1 MFSRTA
7 SRKGTLTV
15 MADRTQ
21 RSIIIDAPSDRVMA
35 VIADLESYPEWV
47 SAAHSVEVL
56 EKFAD
61 GRVRTARFVLDAGPV
76 KDSYVLSYTW
86 RPDGKAVSWQL
97 LSGELQKA
105 QDGSYELIDQPD
117 GTTQVIYE
125 LTVDLTIP
133 MIGMFKR
140 KAEKV
145 ITDTALKELKKRV
158 EG

>member
-1 MFSRTA
+1 
-7 SRKGTLTV
+7 

-21 RSIIIDAPSDRVMA
+21 RSIIIEAPSQQVMA

-47 SAAHSVEVL
+47 SAAKSVEVL
-56 EKFAD
+56 EKGPG
-61 GRVRTARFVLDAGPV
+61 GRAKTARFVLDAGVV
-76 KDSYVLSYTW
+76 KDNYVLSYTW
-86 RPDGKAVSWQL
+86 RGDAKAVSWTL

-105 QDGSYELIDQPD
+105 QNGTYELIDQPD
-117 GTTQVIYE
+117 GGTEVVYT

>member
-1 MFSRTA
+1 
-7 SRKGTLTV
+7 

-21 RSIIIDAPSDRVMA
+21 RSIVIEAPSPRVMA

-47 SAAHSVEVL
+47 AAAKSVEVL
-56 EKFAD
+56 DRDAA
-61 GRVRTARFVLDAGPV
+61 GRAITARFVLDAGVV
-76 KDSYVLSYTW
+76 KDTYVLSYTW
-86 RPDGKAVSWQL
+86 RADDKAVSWRL
-97 LSGELQKA
+97 LSGDLQKA
-105 QDGSYELIDQPD
+105 QDGTYQLLDRPD
-117 GTTQVIYE
+117 GSTEVVYE
-125 LTVDLTIP
+125 LTVDLNIP

>member
-1 MFSRTA
+1 
-7 SRKGTLTV
+7 

-21 RSIIIDAPSDRVMA
+21 RSIVIEAPSQQVMS

-47 SAAHSVEVL
+47 SAAKSVEVL
-56 EKFAD
+56 EAGPD
-61 GRVRTARFVLDAGPV
+61 GLAKTARFVLDAGVV
-76 KDSYVLSYTW
+76 KDTYVLCYDW
-86 RPDGKAVSWQL
+86 RADRKAVSWRL

-105 QDGSYELIDQPD
+105 QNGTYELIDRPGG
-117 GTTQVIYE
+117 GTEVLYT
-125 LTVDLTIP
+125 LTVDLNIP

>member
-1 MFSRTA
+1 
-7 SRKGTLTV
+7 

-21 RSIIIDAPSDRVMA
+21 RSIVIEAPSQQVMA
-35 VIADLESYPEWV
+35 VIADLESYPQWV
-47 SAAHSVEVL
+47 AAAKSVEVL
-56 EKFAD
+56 QKRPD
-61 GRVRTARFVLDAGPV
+61 GRAETARFVLDTGVV
-76 KDSYVLSYTW
+76 KDTYVLSYDW
-86 RPDGKAVSWQL
+86 RADHKAVSWTL

-105 QDGSYELIDQPD
+105 QHGTYELMDLPD
-117 GTTQVIYE
+117 GNTEVVYT
-125 LTVDLTIP
+125 LTVDLNIP

>member
-1 MFSRTA
+1 
-7 SRKGTLTV
+7 

-21 RSIIIDAPSDRVMA
+21 RSIVIEAPSQQVMS

-47 SAAHSVEVL
+47 SAAKSVEVL
-56 EKFAD
+56 KTGAD
-61 GRVRTARFVLDAGPV
+61 GLAETARFVLDAGVV
-76 KDSYVLSYTW
+76 KDTYVLSYDW
-86 RPDGKAVSWQL
+86 RADRKAVSWRL

-105 QDGSYELIDQPD
+105 QNGTYELIDRPGG
-117 GTTQVIYE
+117 GTEVVYT
-125 LTVDLTIP
+125 LTVDLNIP

>member
-1 MFSRTA
+1 MP
-7 SRKGTLTV
+7 
-15 MADRTQ
+15 DRTQ
-21 RSIIIDAPSDRVMA
+21 RTITIDAPADQVMA
-35 VIADLESYPEWV
+35 VIADLRSYPEWV
-47 SAAHSVEVL
+47 SAARSVEVL
-56 EKFAD
+56 TEFPD
-61 GRVRTARFVLDAGPV
+61 GRAKTARFVLDAGVV
-76 KDSYVLSYTW
+76 KDSYVLAYTW

-97 LSGELQKA
+97 VSGELQKA
-105 QDGSYELIDQPD
+105 QDGSYELVAQPD
-117 GTTQVIYE
+117 GATQVIYE

>member
-1 MFSRTA
+1 
-7 SRKGTLTV
+7 

-21 RSIIIDAPSDRVMA
+21 RSIVIQAPSPQVMA

-47 SAAHSVEVL
+47 AAAQSVEVL
-56 EKFAD
+56 DRDAT
-61 GRVRTARFVLDAGPV
+61 GRAVTARFVLDAGVV
-76 KDSYVLSYTW
+76 KDTYVLTYTW
-86 RPDGKAVSWQL
+86 RADGRAVSWQL
-97 LSGELQKA
+97 REGDLQKA
-105 QDGSYELIDQPD
+105 QDGSYELRERPD
-117 GTTQVIYE
+117 GSTEVVYE
-125 LTVDLTIP
+125 LTVDLNIP

>member
-1 MFSRTA
+1 
-7 SRKGTLTV
+7 

-21 RSIIIDAPSDRVMA
+21 RSILIEAPSQRVMS

-47 SAAHSVEVL
+47 SAAKSVEVL
-56 EKFAD
+56 EEGPD
-61 GRVRTARFVLDAGPV
+61 GRARTARFVLDAGVV
-76 KDSYVLSYTW
+76 KDTYVLTYTW
-86 RPDGKAVSWQL
+86 RADDKAVSWKL
-97 LSGELQKA
+97 ISGDLQKA
-105 QDGSYELIDQPD
+105 QDGTYELIDQPD
-117 GTTQVIYE
+117 GNTLVVYE
-125 LTVDLTIP
+125 LTVDLNIP

>member
-1 MFSRTA
+1 
-7 SRKGTLTV
+7 

-21 RSIIIDAPSDRVMA
+21 RSIVIDAPSDRVMA

-47 SAAHSVEVL
+47 AAARSVEVL
-56 EKFAD
+56 DKYPD
-61 GRVRTARFVLDAGPV
+61 GRARTARFVLDAGVV
-76 KDSYVLSYTW
+76 KDTYTLSYTW
-86 RPDGKAVSWQL
+86 RPDGRAVSWSL
-97 LSGELQKA
+97 VAGDLQKA
-105 QDGSYELIDQPD
+105 QDGTYELIALPD
-117 GTTQVIYE
+117 GTTQVVYE
-125 LTVDLTIP
+125 LTVDLNIP